1 MPKFRSSKGG
11 FSKPGSFKSGK
22 SGFSRFGSVK
32 FGPAKFGKAKF
43 GGTKFWASKPGVG
56 KFGAS
61 KSAKKGAASKGVLRG
76 DAVLIWGLLGI
87 VIVVSL
93 AEAAFSPLLAWR
105 QPVYI
110 AAGFAGVLAM
120 AFLLLQPLLA
130 GGYLPGLAA
139 ERGRRL
145 HRWIGIAL
153 VIAVAVHVGGLAI
166 TSPPDVV
173 DVLLFR
179 SPTPF
184 ALWGVIALWAVLLA
198 ALIAALR
205 TSLALRPRTWRR
217 IHTTLALITVIA
229 SVVHAVLIEGTM
241 ETVSKVLLCAAAV
254 GATVKVIVDLKVWV
268 GRTRSGVRK
277 LAGRRNRA

>member
-1 MPKFRSSKGG
+1 MGSAPSGAGR
-11 FSKPGSFKSGK
+11 PGSPETGV
-22 SGFSRFGSVK
+22 SRSDET
-32 FGPAKFGKAKF
+32 PAN
-43 GGTKFWASKPGVG
+43 T
-56 KFGAS
+56 
-61 KSAKKGAASKGVLRG
+61 GAAPSDSSQPPATGAQSTGPQPTRPAAKLARPRRAPPRQASRPRAILIW
-76 DAVLIWGLLGI
+76 AVLAI
-87 VIVVSL
+87 VIAVPLV
-93 AEAAFSPLLAWR
+93 AAAFSPLFAWR

-110 AAGFAGVLAM
+110 AAGFAGILAM

-130 GGYLPGLAA
+130 GGTLPGLSMA
-139 ERGRRL
+139 RGRRL
-145 HRWIGIAL
+145 HRWLGMAL
-153 VIAVAVHVGGLAI
+153 VAAVVAHVGGLWI

-229 SVVHAVLIEGTM
+229 SVVHALLIEGTM

-254 GATVKVIVDLKVWV
+254 GATVKVIIDLKVWA
-268 GRTRSGVRK
+268 GRGRSG
-277 LAGRRNRA
+277 AGR